1 LNMSN
6 NHRPD
11 RLIIFSRYPIPGRTK
26 TRLIPELGKAGAADL
41 QRRFTETTFRTAQ
54 KIALCHSMHV
64 EVRFD
69 GGSQRKM
76 RQWLGPDAIFSIQ
89 PQGNLGDKMLL
100 AFEEAFQQGCA
111 RVVLIGSDIPEL
123 TRDHLEKTF
132 DALNAHDLVLG
143 PSNDGG
149 YWLVGM
155 KSSIDIFQGV
165 DWGTNAVLDQ
175 TIKTAKGMGLKTF
188 LLDLLTDIDTFDD
201 LKKWNI
207 LEADPKPYISVI
219 IPALNEE
226 ANIEKAIFSARNED
240 AEVIV
245 VDGGSSDK
253 TVEKA
258 ISAGVRVESSDSGR
272 AVQQNLGAASA
283 RGKALLFLH
292 ADTTLPKDYVD
303 HVFEALM
310 DPKTVAGAFRFKT
323 DWDRP
328 IMKVAEF
335 LTNFRS
341 KHLKLPYGDQGLF
354 VRKSVFEENGGFPPV
369 TVAEDLFLVRQIAK
383 KGHNRIVPAEAVTSA
398 RRWQKMGVFR
408 TTLINQL
415 IAVGCFAG
423 ISPGLLAVL
432 YRGPNKK

>member
-1 LNMSN
+1 MN
-6 NHRPD
+6 NNLRYD
-11 RLIIFSRYPIPGRTK
+11 RLIIFSRYPVPGRTK

-41 QRRFTETTFRTAQ
+41 QRKLTETTFKTSQDMA
-54 KIALCHSMHV
+54 AHDSASV
-64 EVRFD
+64 EIRFD
-69 GGSQRKM
+69 GGNQRKM
-76 RQWLGPDAIFSIQ
+76 RQWLGPDAIYSSQ
-89 PQGNLGDKMLL
+89 SQGTLGNRMLK
-100 AFEEAFQQGCA
+100 AFEEVFQQGCR

-123 TRDHLEKTF
+123 TKDHLTKAF
-132 DALNAHDLVLG
+132 DALNEHDLVLG
-143 PSNDGG
+143 PSTDGG

-155 KSSIDIFQGV
+155 KSPIDIFLGI
-165 DWGTNAVLDQ
+165 DWGTNAVLNQ
-175 TIKTAKGMGLKTF
+175 TLETAGRAGLKTC
-188 LLDLLTDIDTFDD
+188 LLDPLTDIDTFDD
-201 LKKWNI
+201 LKKWI
-207 LEADPKPYISVI
+207 PPGTDPRPYISVI

-226 ANIEKAIFSARNED
+226 ANIEKAISSARNKD

-258 ISAGVRVESSDSGR
+258 ISGGVRVESSDPGR

-283 RGKALLFLH
+283 RGNALLFLH
-292 ADTTLPKDYVD
+292 ADTILPEDYVD
-303 HVFEALM
+303 HVFEAFM

-354 VRKSVFEENGGFPPV
+354 VRKSAFEENGGFPPV
-369 TVAEDLFLVRQIAK
+369 TVAEDLFLVRQLAR
-383 KGHNRIVPAEAVTSA
+383 KGRIKIVPADAVTSA
-398 RRWQKMGVFR
+398 RRWQKLGVLR

-415 IAVGCFAG
+415 IAAGCFAG
-423 ISPGLLAVL
+423 ISPSLLSVL
-432 YRGPNKK
+432 YERAVKNV